1 MQPQSA
7 GSPWDTLGARAHIP
21 EVQALIGREIIRG
34 TIRIVAAP
42 GGGIRIMPARGA
54 RSVEE
59 PEPASAVGPGPDED
73 RPRAASAHRKEN
85 PMIRTDALAGRL
97 RDVRLAMYG
106 EDGGPLLA
114 ETLGLPA
121 RTWANYES
129 GVTIPGLV
137 ILRFIEVT
145 GVEPHWLLTGEGRR
159 DPAGSGEP
167 NLRRPQPP
175 GPPS

>member
-1 MQPQSA
+1 MF
-7 GSPWDTLGARAHIP
+7 
-21 EVQALIGREIIRG
+21 
-34 TIRIVAAP
+34 
-42 GGGIRIMPARGA
+42 
-54 RSVEE
+54 
-59 PEPASAVGPGPDED
+59 
-73 RPRAASAHRKEN
+73 
-85 PMIRTDALAGRL
+85 RTHDLAGRL

-114 ETLGLPA
+114 EIMGLPA

-137 ILRFIEVT
+137 ILRFIDVT

-167 NLRRPQPP
+167 YLRTPQPV
-175 GPPS
+175 GQPS